1 LRKPKEVLI
10 HSSGEEETLTK
21 RARTS
26 SSALKTHVT
35 CLANESSARD
45 PERAPSAAPLLAKT
59 LDRSRDISSFFAPL
73 VHVKLAPALPTVVYN
88 TYWRFAAERQA
99 IFFRRF
105 AGAPA
110 PWTNDPILQQ
120 YKFTNAYRA
129 SDRVSQYLI
138 REVIYKGDQSPLEVF
153 FRTLLFKTFNRIETW
168 ELLAKA
174 FGEVRHDCYRFRDYD
189 ELLTVALESGRKIYS
204 AAYIMPTGGP
214 SFRESRKHRT
224 HLRLIGQM
232 MNDRVPERV
241 AAMRGMM
248 QVFELLKSYHTIG
261 DFLAYQ
267 YTTDLNYSGITNFSE
282 VEFVIPGPGAR
293 EGLRKCFV
301 SRGGLT
307 ESDMI
312 RFVTDRQDEE
322 FARLGLSFQSL
333 WGRPLQY
340 IDCQNLF
347 CEVDKYSR
355 VFHPEIAGS
364 TGRSRIKQQFTPART
379 ALSYWYPPKWG
390 INQRIKA
397 ETSALP
403 PDSSLE
409 LFPSK
414 HKTAREPEI
423 LSAAEEQACTL

>member
-1 LRKPKEVLI
+1 V
-10 HSSGEEETLTK
+10 
-21 RARTS
+21 
-26 SSALKTHVT
+26 
-35 CLANESSARD
+35 ANGPTGQA
-45 PERAPSAAPLLAKT
+45 PECGPSAVPLLAKAS
-59 LDRSRDISSFFAPL
+59 DRPRPRASSLAPL
-73 VHVKLAPALPTVVYN
+73 VHVKLAPALPTVAYD

-110 PWTNDPILQQ
+110 PWTDDPILQR

-138 REVIYKGDQSPLEVF
+138 REVIYKGDQSPVEVF

-168 ELLAKA
+168 ELFVKS
-174 FGEVRHDCYRFRDYD
+174 FGEVRHDCYRFRNFDQ
-189 ELLTVALESGRKIYS
+189 LLTAAMDSGRKVYS
-204 AAYIMPTGGP
+204 AAYIMPTGGR

-224 HLRLIGQM
+224 HLRLIEKM

-241 AAMRGMM
+241 AAMRTMR
-248 QVFELLKSYHTIG
+248 QVFELLRAYHTIG

-282 VEFVIPGPGAR
+282 VEFVVPGPGAR
-293 EGLRKCFV
+293 EGLRKCFA

-322 FARLGLSFQSL
+322 FARLGLSFESL

-355 VFHPEIAGS
+355 IFHPEIAGS
-364 TGRSRIKQQFTPART
+364 TGRSRIKQRFTPART
-379 ALSYWYPPKWG
+379 ALSFWYPPKWG
-390 INQRIKA
+390 INQRAQA
-397 ETSALP
+397 ETTAP
-403 PDSSLE
+403 PANNSLE
-409 LFPSK
+409 LLPSNEQS
-414 HKTAREPEI
+414 ARKAERF
-423 LSAAEEQACTL
+423 SAAEEPACTL